1 LKRRLDEEI
10 VNRRLLDSRTLA
22 KTFILEGKVLVN
34 GRKAIKPSEL
44 VSQNDIIEVVE
55 EKKYVSRGGFKLEFA
70 LNQFNIDVKEK
81 VCADIGAS
89 TGGFTD
95 CLLKHGAKK
104 VYAID
109 VGKNLLDPSLL
120 KHERVVVIEEF
131 NARFLSNEIVKEIVD
146 IITIDVSFI
155 SVLKILPSVLNI
167 LKDDGDI
174 ISLIKPQFEGEPKYL
189 KKGIVRDKAFHKEIL
204 RNLLRKIKGI
214 GLSVVNITYSPIKG
228 GKGNIEF
235 FFHIKKEGV
244 FVKDEIIDTIVE
256 EAWEKSK

>member
-1 LKRRLDEEI
+1 MKRRLDEEI
-10 VNRRLLDSRTLA
+10 VNRGLLDSRTLA

-44 VSQNDIIEVVE
+44 VSESDIIEVVE
-55 EKKYVSRGGFKLEFA
+55 EKKYVSRGGLKLEFA

-120 KHERVVVIEEF
+120 KDERVVVIEEF

-146 IITIDVSFI
+146 IVTIDVSFI

-204 RNLLRKIKGI
+204 RNLLSKIKGI

>member
-10 VNRRLLDSRTLA
+10 VNRGLLDSRTLA

-44 VSQNDIIEVVE
+44 VSENDIIEVVE

-120 KHERVVVIEEF
+120 KDERVVVIEEF

-155 SVLKILPSVLNI
+155 SVLKILPSVLSI

-204 RNLLRKIKGI
+204 RNVLSKIKGI

-235 FFHIKKEGV
+235 FFHIKKGV
-244 FVKDEIIDTIVE
+244 FVKDEIIDTIIE

>member
-1 LKRRLDEEI
+1 MKRRLDEEI
-10 VNRRLLDSRTLA
+10 VNRGLLDSRTLA

-44 VSQNDIIEVVE
+44 VSESDIIEVVE
-55 EKKYVSRGGFKLEFA
+55 EKKYVSRGGLKLEFA

-120 KHERVVVIEEF
+120 KDERVVVIEEF

-146 IITIDVSFI
+146 IVTIDVSFI

-167 LKDDGDI
+167 LKDDGEI

-204 RNLLRKIKGI
+204 RNLLSKIKGI